1 MTIKDI
7 ISGESEYIEF
17 KQEVPKKSEV
27 YMKTVVAFANGSGG
41 KIVFGVEDS
50 TFKVLGIN
58 QEDAFSI
65 MDGITSAICD
75 SCTPM
80 IMPIVTLAS
89 IEEKVVIVVNIM
101 PGSQRPYYLTSKGK
115 ENGTYIRVSGTTR
128 PADSF
133 VLKELEF
140 EGVNRCFD
148 QTYAASEAS
157 ATEDEIN
164 RLCDRM
170 YQYAVEHCNSAE
182 ASERIYRPTKQNLLS
197 WGFLVKHGDKCYP
210 TNAFLLM
217 TSNLFPQATIQC
229 AVFKGRDR
237 DVFID
242 RREYGGDIVTQLDA
256 AYEYVLR
263 NINMG
268 SEINGLYRTDMYEL
282 PTECIREMICNAVV
296 HRSYLHPSSIQVAVY
311 DDRVEVTSPGM
322 LFGSLRLKDI
332 REGISIPRNRALVY
346 AFTYMNI
353 MEHWGSGIP
362 RIIRRCREIGLEEPE
377 LMEIAGSFRINL
389 FRFSDKTRIGKST
402 DKMQKSTEKVRIS
415 TDKTKKSTEKIKKS
429 TDKTQKGMEKVK
441 KSTDKSNDNYK
452 KIIQYI
458 EERWAITNKEVQD
471 LLNVKDSRALKIL
484 KELVEAEVLKKEGKL
499 KGSYYKLR

>member
-1 MTIKDI
+1 MTVEDI
-7 ISGESEYIEF
+7 MSGESEYIEF
-17 KQEVPKKSEV
+17 KQEVTKKSEV

-50 TFKVLGIN
+50 TFEVLGIN

-101 PGSQRPYYLTSKGK
+101 PGSQRPYYLKAKGK
-115 ENGTYIRVSGTTR
+115 EKGTYIRVSGTTR

-148 QTYAASEAS
+148 QTYAASEGCV
-157 ATEDEIN
+157 TEDEIN
-164 RLCDRM
+164 HLCDRM
-170 YQYAVEHCNSAE
+170 YQYAVEHCNSKE
-182 ASERIYRPTKQNLLS
+182 ASERINRPTGQNLLS
-197 WGFLVKHGDKCYP
+197 WGFIVKWENKCYP

-229 AVFKGRDR
+229 AVFKGKDR

-242 RREYGGDIVTQLDA
+242 RREYNGDIVTQLDA

-268 SEINGLYRTDMYEL
+268 SEINGLYRTDIYEL

-362 RIIRRCREIGLEEPE
+362 RIIRRCRELGLEEPE

-402 DKMQKSTEKVRIS
+402 DKMQKSTDKAKKS
-415 TDKTKKSTEKIKKS
+415 TDKVMKS
-429 TDKTQKGMEKVK
+429 TDKTQKGMEKVR
-441 KSTDKSNDNYK
+441 KSTDKSNDNNK

-458 EERWAITNKEVQD
+458 EERGRITNKEVQD

-484 KELVEAEVLKKEGKL
+484 KELVEAGVLKKEGKL
-499 KGSYYKLR
+499 KGSYYILK

>member
-1 MTIKDI
+1 MTIEDI
-7 ISGESEYIEF
+7 VSGESEYIEF

-58 QEDAFSI
+58 QEEAFSI

-80 IMPIVTLAS
+80 LMPIVTLAS

-101 PGSQRPYYLTSKGK
+101 PGSQRPYYLTAKGK

-157 ATEDEIN
+157 VTEDEIN

-170 YQYAVEHCNSAE
+170 YQYAVEHCNSEE
-182 ASERIYRPTKQNLLS
+182 ASERINRLTGRNLLS
-197 WGFLVKHGDKCYP
+197 WGFLVQRGDKCYP

-242 RREYGGDIVTQLDA
+242 RREYSGDIVTQLDA

-263 NINMG
+263 NINMS
-268 SEINGLYRTDMYEL
+268 SEINGLHRTDIYEL

-311 DDRVEVTSPGM
+311 DNRVEVTSPGM
-322 LFGSLRLKDI
+322 LFGSLRLEDI
-332 REGISIPRNRALVY
+332 REGISMPRNRALVY

-362 RIIRRCREIGLEEPE
+362 RIIRRCRELGLEEPE

-389 FRFSDKTRIGKST
+389 FRFLDKTRIGKGTEKAQIST
-402 DKMQKSTEKVRIS
+402 DKMQKSTEKVWKS
-415 TDKTKKSTEKIKKS
+415 MDKLS
-429 TDKTQKGMEKVK
+429 
-441 KSTDKSNDNYK
+441 DNYR
-452 KIIQYI
+452 KIIQYT
-458 EERWAITNKEVQD
+458 EERGVITNKEVRN

-484 KELVEAEVLKKEGKL
+484 KELVEAGILKKEGKL
-499 KGSYYKLR
+499 KGSYYKLK

>member
-1 MTIKDI
+1 MTIEDI

-101 PGSQRPYYLTSKGK
+101 PGSQRPYYLTAKGK
-115 ENGTYIRVSGTTR
+115 EDGTYIRVSGTTR

-148 QTYAASEAS
+148 QTYASPEAS
-157 ATEDEIN
+157 VTENEIN

-170 YQYAVEHCNSAE
+170 YQYALEHCNSEE

-197 WGFLVKHGDKCYP
+197 WGFLVKQGDKCYP

-217 TSNLFPQATIQC
+217 TNNLFPQATIQC
-229 AVFKGRDR
+229 AVFKGKDR

-242 RREYGGDIVTQLDA
+242 RREYNGDIVTQLDA

-268 SEINGLYRTDMYEL
+268 SEINGLHRTDIYEL

-311 DDRVEVTSPGM
+311 DNRVEVTSPGM

-332 REGISIPRNRALVY
+332 REGIYIPRNRALVY

-362 RIIRRCREIGLEEPE
+362 RIIRRCRELGLEEPE

-402 DKMQKSTEKVRIS
+402 DKMQKSTEKVRKS
-415 TDKTKKSTEKIKKS
+415 TDKIKKS
-429 TDKTQKGMEKVK
+429 TDKTQKGTEKVR
-441 KSTDKSNDNYK
+441 KSTNKSNDNYK

-458 EERWAITNKEVQD
+458 EERGAITNKEVQD
-471 LLNVKDSRALKIL
+471 LLNVKDSRAFKIL

-499 KGSYYKLR
+499 KGSYYKLK

>member
-1 MTIKDI
+1 MTVKDI
-7 ISGESEYIEF
+7 MSGESEYIEF
-17 KQEVPKKSEV
+17 KQEVPPKSEV

-50 TFKVLGIN
+50 TLKVIGIN
-58 QEDAFSI
+58 QEDAFDI
-65 MDGITSAICD
+65 MDGITASICD

-80 IMPIVTLAS
+80 ITPIVTLAS
-89 IEEKVVIVVNIM
+89 VEDKVVIVVSIM
-101 PGSQRPYYLTSKGK
+101 PGGQRPYYLTARGK
-115 ENGTYIRVSGTTR
+115 EYGTYIRVSGTTR

-148 QTYAASEAS
+148 QTYAAPEESV
-157 ATEDEIN
+157 TEDEIN
-164 RLCDRM
+164 RLCNRM
-170 YQYAVEHCNSAE
+170 YQYAVEHCKSE
-182 ASERIYRPTKQNLLS
+182 EMTERIHRLTRQNLLS
-197 WGFLVKHGDKCYP
+197 WGFLVKRGENYYP

-217 TSNLFPQATIQC
+217 TRNLLPQATIQC

-242 RREYGGDIVTQLDA
+242 RIEYDGDIVTQLDA

-263 NINMG
+263 NIHMS
-268 SEINGLYRTDMYEL
+268 SEINGLYRTDIYEL
-282 PTECIREMICNAVV
+282 PTDCIREMICNAVV
-296 HRSYLHPSSIQVAVY
+296 HRSYLHPSNIQVAVY

-346 AFTYMNI
+346 AFTYMNV

-362 RIIRRCREIGLEEPE
+362 RIIRRCRELGLQEPE
-377 LMEIAGSFRINL
+377 LTEIAGSFRINL

-402 DKMQKSTEKVRIS
+402 DKLLGSA
-415 TDKTKKSTEKIKKS
+415 DKIRKS
-429 TDKTQKGMEKVK
+429 TDKIR
-441 KSTDKSNDNYK
+441 KSTDKLNGNHE

-458 EERWAITNKEVQD
+458 EERGAITNREVQN
-471 LLNVKDSRALKIL
+471 LLKVKDSRALKVL
-484 KELVEAEVLKKEGKL
+484 KELVEAGVLRKEGKL
-499 KGSYYKLR
+499 KGSYYKLK

>member
-1 MTIKDI
+1 M
-7 ISGESEYIEF
+7 
-17 KQEVPKKSEV
+17 
-27 YMKTVVAFANGSGG
+27 
-41 KIVFGVEDS
+41 
-50 TFKVLGIN
+50 
-58 QEDAFSI
+58 
-65 MDGITSAICD
+65 
-75 SCTPM
+75 
-80 IMPIVTLAS
+80 
-89 IEEKVVIVVNIM
+89 
-101 PGSQRPYYLTSKGK
+101 
-115 ENGTYIRVSGTTR
+115 
-128 PADSF
+128 
-133 VLKELEF
+133 
-140 EGVNRCFD
+140 
-148 QTYAASEAS
+148 
-157 ATEDEIN
+157 
-164 RLCDRM
+164 
-170 YQYAVEHCNSAE
+170 
-182 ASERIYRPTKQNLLS
+182 LS
-197 WGFLVKHGDKCYP
+197 WGFIVKWENKCYP

-229 AVFKGRDR
+229 AVFKGKDR

-242 RREYGGDIVTQLDA
+242 RREYNGDIVTQLDA

-268 SEINGLYRTDMYEL
+268 SEINGLYRTDIYEL

-362 RIIRRCREIGLEEPE
+362 RIIRRCRELGLEEPE

-402 DKMQKSTEKVRIS
+402 DKMQKSTDKAKKS
-415 TDKTKKSTEKIKKS
+415 TDKVMKS
-429 TDKTQKGMEKVK
+429 TDKTQKGMEKVR
-441 KSTDKSNDNYK
+441 KSTDKSNDNNK

-458 EERWAITNKEVQD
+458 EERGRITNKEVQD

-484 KELVEAEVLKKEGKL
+484 KELVEAGVLKKEGKL
-499 KGSYYKLR
+499 KGSYYILK

>member
-1 MTIKDI
+1 MTLEEIM
-7 ISGESEYIEF
+7 SGESEYLEF
-17 KQEVPKKSEV
+17 KQIVPEKGET

-41 KIVFGVEDS
+41 RIIFGVENG
-50 TFKVLGIN
+50 TLKVVGIN
-58 QEDAFSI
+58 QENAFSL

-80 IMPIVTLAS
+80 ITPIVTLAS

-101 PGSQRPYYLTSKGK
+101 PGGQRPYYLTSKGK
-115 ENGTYIRVSGTTR
+115 EKGTYIRVSGTTR

-140 EGVNRCFD
+140 EGANRCFD
-148 QTYAASEAS
+148 QTYAAPEKSV
-157 ATEDEIN
+157 TEDEIDL
-164 RLCDRM
+164 LCNRM
-170 YQYAVEHCNSAE
+170 YQYAVEHCRSKE
-182 ASERIYRPTKQNLLS
+182 ATERIHRLTGQNLLS
-197 WGFLVKHGDKCYP
+197 WGFLVKRGEAFYP

-217 TSNLFPQATIQC
+217 AHNSFPQATIQC
-229 AVFKGRDR
+229 AVFKGTDR

-242 RREYGGDIVTQLDA
+242 RREYNGDIVTQLDA

-268 SEINGLYRTDMYEL
+268 SEINGLYRTDLYEL
-282 PTECIREMICNAVV
+282 PTDCIREMICNAVA

-322 LFGSLRLKDI
+322 LFGSLRLEDI

-346 AFTYMNI
+346 ALTYMNI

-362 RIIRRCREIGLEEPE
+362 RIIRRCKELGLEDPE
-377 LMEIAGSFRINL
+377 LIEIAGCFRISL

-402 DKMQKSTEKVRIS
+402 DKAIESTDKVRIS
-415 TDKTKKSTEKIKKS
+415 TDKVRIS
-429 TDKTQKGMEKVK
+429 TDKVK
-441 KSTDKSNDNYK
+441 DNQK

-458 EERWAITNKEVQD
+458 EERGAITNKEVQN
-471 LLNVKDSRALKIL
+471 LLNVKDSRALKVL
-484 KELVEAEVLKKEGKL
+484 KEMVEAGILKKEGKL
-499 KGSYYKLR
+499 RGSYYKLK

>member
-1 MTIKDI
+1 MTVKDI
-7 ISGESEYIEF
+7 ISGESEFIEF

-41 KIVFGVEDS
+41 KIVFGVEDG
-50 TFKVLGIN
+50 TFKVVGIN

-75 SCTPM
+75 SCSPM
-80 IMPIVTLAS
+80 IVPIMTLAS
-89 IEEKVVIVVNIM
+89 VEEKVVIVVHIM
-101 PGSQRPYYLTSKGK
+101 PGSQRPYYLTAKGK

-148 QTYAASEAS
+148 QTYAAPEAS
-157 ATEDEIN
+157 VTEDEIN
-164 RLCDRM
+164 CLCNKM
-170 YQYAVEHCNSAE
+170 YRYAVEHCRTEE
-182 ASERIYRPTKQNLLS
+182 AAERIRSLTKQNLLS
-197 WGFLVKHGDKCYP
+197 WGFLVKQGDTYYP

-217 TSNLFPQATIQC
+217 SRNVLPQATIQC
-229 AVFKGRDR
+229 AVFKGTDR

-242 RREYGGDIVTQLDA
+242 RREYDGDIVTQLDA

-263 NINMG
+263 NIHMS
-268 SEINGLYRTDMYEL
+268 SEINGLYRADIYEL
-282 PTECIREMICNAVV
+282 PTDCIREMICNAVV

-322 LFGSLRLKDI
+322 LFGSLRVEDI

-362 RIIRRCREIGLEEPE
+362 RIIRRCKELGLEEPG
-377 LMEIAGSFRINL
+377 LMEIAGSFRINM
-389 FRFSDKTRIGKST
+389 FRFRDKTRICKST
-402 DKMQKSTEKVRIS
+402 DKVRIS
-415 TDKTKKSTEKIKKS
+415 TDKVRIS
-429 TDKTQKGMEKVK
+429 TDKL
-441 KSTDKSNDNYK
+441 NDNYK
-452 KIIQYI
+452 KIVQYI
-458 EERWAITNKEVQD
+458 EERGVITNKEVQS

-484 KELVEAEVLKKEGKL
+484 KELVVAGVLKKEGKF
-499 KGSYYKLR
+499 KGSYYKLK

>member
-1 MTIKDI
+1 
-7 ISGESEYIEF
+7 
-17 KQEVPKKSEV
+17 
-27 YMKTVVAFANGSGG
+27 MKTVVAFANGSGG

-148 QTYAASEAS
+148 QTYAASEEVLQRMKL
-157 ATEDEIN
+157 TVCVIGCIN
-164 RLCDRM
+164 MRWNIVILRRR
-170 YQYAVEHCNSAE
+170 Q
-182 ASERIYRPTKQNLLS
+182 RIYRPTKQNLLS

-242 RREYGGDIVTQLDA
+242 RREYDGDIVTQLDA

-311 DDRVEVTSPGM
+311 DDRVEVTSPGCC
-322 LFGSLRLKDI
+322 L
-332 REGISIPRNRALVY
+332 AV
-346 AFTYMNI
+346 
-353 MEHWGSGIP
+353 
-362 RIIRRCREIGLEEPE
+362 
-377 LMEIAGSFRINL
+377 
-389 FRFSDKTRIGKST
+389 
-402 DKMQKSTEKVRIS
+402 
-415 TDKTKKSTEKIKKS
+415 
-429 TDKTQKGMEKVK
+429 
-441 KSTDKSNDNYK
+441 
-452 KIIQYI
+452 
-458 EERWAITNKEVQD
+458 
-471 LLNVKDSRALKIL
+471 
-484 KELVEAEVLKKEGKL
+484 
-499 KGSYYKLR
+499 

>member
-1 MTIKDI
+1 MTVEDI
-7 ISGESEYIEF
+7 MSGESEYIEF

-50 TFKVLGIN
+50 TFEVLGIN

-101 PGSQRPYYLTSKGK
+101 PGSQRPYYLKAKGK
-115 ENGTYIRVSGTTR
+115 EKGTYIRVSGTTR

-148 QTYAASEAS
+148 QTYAASEGCV
-157 ATEDEIN
+157 TEDEIN
-164 RLCDRM
+164 HLCDRM
-170 YQYAVEHCNSAE
+170 YQYAVEHCNSKE
-182 ASERIYRPTKQNLLS
+182 ASERINRPTGQNLLS
-197 WGFLVKHGDKCYP
+197 WGFIVKWENKCYP

-229 AVFKGRDR
+229 AVFKGKDR

-242 RREYGGDIVTQLDA
+242 RREYNGDIVTQLDA

-268 SEINGLYRTDMYEL
+268 SEINGLYRTDIYEL

-362 RIIRRCREIGLEEPE
+362 RIIRRCRELGLEEPE

-402 DKMQKSTEKVRIS
+402 DKMQKSTDKAKKS
-415 TDKTKKSTEKIKKS
+415 TDKVMKS
-429 TDKTQKGMEKVK
+429 TDKTQKGMEKVR
-441 KSTDKSNDNYK
+441 KSTDKSNDNNK

-458 EERWAITNKEVQD
+458 EERGRITNKEVQD

-484 KELVEAEVLKKEGKL
+484 KELVEAGVLKKEGKL
-499 KGSYYKLR
+499 KGSYYKLK